1 MNHIERAKSIFA
13 HYLTV
18 NPQSNH
24 YYGLIALYGMV
35 NLCEASG
42 DTDSVEL
49 TKRMLD
55 AFPDR
60 VEHPRY
66 NFPSY
71 RVGGIAKARVVYTGL
86 LSGDEYERQLAEYA
100 DELMSARRSHDGILS
115 MPHGDNPDKVWIDVA
130 TAATPFLL
138 FSGLKLGRGEYI
150 DEGGVP
156 VARDVRPVP
165 RQKLRAA
172 ASEPRLLRRGQV
184 FGRPL
189 EPRQWLGNP
198 TARRALRPS
207 ARETTPNAD
216 AVSSTTRLTSIRSR
230 SISRK
235 TVCGGRR

>member
-71 RVGGIAKARVVYTGL
+71 RVGGIAKARAVYTGF
-86 LSGDEYERQLAEYA
+86 AV
-100 DELMSARRSHDGILS
+100 RRRIRTPACGI
-115 MPHGDNPDKVWIDVA
+115 
-130 TAATPFLL
+130 
-138 FSGLKLGRGEYI
+138 
-150 DEGGVP
+150 
-156 VARDVRPVP
+156 
-165 RQKLRAA
+165 
-172 ASEPRLLRRGQV
+172 
-184 FGRPL
+184 
-189 EPRQWLGNP
+189 
-198 TARRALRPS
+198 
-207 ARETTPNAD
+207 
-216 AVSSTTRLTSIRSR
+216 
-230 SISRK
+230 
-235 TVCGGRR
+235 C